1 MVSVG
6 RDWFGDGMVLVGLV
20 QSDRRC
26 RVGLGWV
33 GLDWRGR
40 WGFGLA
46 RSARGALP
54 CTRSHGVDCCTYRHF
69 GAETTVGGVLAGG
82 GSVFILFSREYE
94 DSGGTIFFTFHPQRV
109 KNRPPPPPPL
119 SLYHTGTLKHSSS
132 HLRLCES
139 AAPGATLHLVV

>member
-69 GAETTVGGVLAGG
+69 GAETTAGGVLAGG
-82 GSVFILFSREYE
+82 GSVSSCSLENMNTPAGRSFSLFIRSA
-94 DSGGTIFFTFHPQRV
+94 SKIAPSTPHPFHYTTSVPSNAAARTSVFARAQHQG
-109 KNRPPPPPPL
+109 PP
-119 SLYHTGTLKHSSS
+119 SI
-132 HLRLCES
+132 
-139 AAPGATLHLVV
+139 